1 MSVEFSRRTAVER
14 IAATGHPAGRDLTIE
29 ADATELA
36 KLATRLQ
43 LPDVNTLTCRFR
55 LRPTPDGTIA
65 AEGWLDAVVT
75 QTCVVSLDEF
85 TTLVSEHFIIRFV
98 PAGRESD
105 DIDPESVD
113 EIPYNDGV
121 IDLGEA
127 AVEQLALALDPWPRK
142 PDAVLP
148 EAAEDAPASPFTAL
162 RQKRL
167 PI

>member
-1 MSVEFSRRTAVER
+1 MSVEFSRRVAVER
-14 IAATGHPAGRDLTIE
+14 IATAGHPAGHDRAVE
-29 ADATELA
+29 ADAAELA

-43 LPDVNTLTCRFR
+43 LPAVNALTCRFR
-55 LRPTPDGTIA
+55 LRPTPDDAIA

-105 DIDPESVD
+105 DIDPESED

-142 PDAVLP
+142 PDAALP
-148 EAAEDAPASPFTAL
+148 EAVEDEPASPFTAL